1 VTATQPKPA
10 NRLDRVQPERHS
22 CQVLPNI
29 DQITDFEH
37 RFARAQA
44 THVVEL
50 PWGFA
55 LLQRDFPLSHNHNRI
70 VVTARA
76 NAEEVLTAAD
86 DVLGGA
92 GLAHRYVT
100 VDDALG
106 ASLALEFAAAG
117 YNHDVIATMV
127 HSGNPAEPGAQPVY
141 AVSPETVRPA
151 LIRDWRLLLPDV
163 TDEHLGQLA
172 DRVTLCARGADLTV
186 LVAYDGDEIAAHAEL
201 YVDRAASL
209 AQFDSLVTHPD
220 FRGRGHGAALVRAA
234 LRRASKVGCTL
245 SFLTADARDWPYGWY
260 QRLGYT
266 DVSRSH
272 HFSRP

>member
-1 VTATQPKPA
+1 
-10 NRLDRVQPERHS
+10 
-22 CQVLPNI
+22 VLANI
-29 DQITDFEH
+29 DQITAFEY

-44 THVVEL
+44 TDVVEL

-76 NAEEVLTAAD
+76 NAKEILTAAD

-106 ASLALEFAAAG
+106 ASLAPEFAAAG
-117 YNHDVIATMV
+117 YDHDVIATMV
-127 HSGNPAEPGAQPVY
+127 HSGNPTEPGAQPIY

-151 LIRDWRLLLPDV
+151 LIRDWRLALPDA
-163 TDEHLGQLA
+163 TDECLGQLA
-172 DRVTLCARGADLTV
+172 DRVTLYARGADLTV
-186 LVAYDGDEIAAHAEL
+186 LAAYDGDEIAAHAEL

-209 AQFDSLVTHPD
+209 AQFENLMTHPD
-220 FRGRGHGAALVRAA
+220 FRGRGHGASLVRAA
-234 LRRASKVGCTL
+234 LHQASKAGCTL